1 MMKKVGIYS
10 GSFNPIHHGHVMLA
24 NYLVEFSD
32 LDELWFV
39 VTPQNPLKQ
48 KAELLD
54 DNERLKMV
62 QLAVADDPRFRVSDI
77 EMHLPRPSYTINTLN
92 TLSEQYPDCQFVFIC
107 GMDSLQNFKH
117 WRDYQKILDNY
128 ELLVFPREGYDG
140 GDLADYPSVTVLK
153 TPILEISSTFI
164 RQCIKEG
171 RDVRHFVPERTF
183 KYMKQHGFY
192 EWWYKHSSSFHSA
205 MPLSVLLKHTPIL

>member
-1 MMKKVGIYS
+1 MKKVGIYS

-48 KAELLD
+48 KDELLD
-54 DNERLKMV
+54 DEERLKMV
-62 QLAVADDPRFRVSDI
+62 QLALGDDPRIHVSDI
-77 EMHLPRPSYTINTLN
+77 EMHLPTPSYTINTL
-92 TLSEQYPDCQFVFIC
+92 TALSEQYPDSEFVFIC
-107 GMDSLQNFKH
+107 GMDSLQNLKN
-117 WRDYQKILDNY
+117 WREYQKILDNY

-140 GDLADYPSVTVLK
+140 GELINYPSVTVLK
-153 TPILEISSTFI
+153 TPIIEISSTFI

-171 RDVRHFVPERTF
+171 RDVRHFMPEKAF
-183 KYMKQHGFY
+183 EYMKEHRLY
-192 EWWYKHSSSFHSA
+192 E
-205 MPLSVLLKHTPIL
+205 

>member
-1 MMKKVGIYS
+1 MKKVGIYS

-48 KAELLD
+48 KGDLLD
-54 DNERLKMV
+54 DDERLKMV
-62 QLAVADDPRFRVSDI
+62 QLALGDDPRFHVSDI
-77 EMHLPRPSYTINTLN
+77 EMHLPTPSYTINTL
-92 TLSEQYPDCQFVFIC
+92 TSLSEQNPDCEFVFIC
-107 GMDSLQNFKH
+107 GMDSLQNFKN
-117 WRDYQKILDNY
+117 WREYQRILDNY

-140 GDLADYPSVTVLK
+140 GELINYPSVTVLK

-171 RDVRHFVPERTF
+171 RDVRHFMPEKAF
-183 KYMKQHGFY
+183 AYMKTNRFY
-192 EWWYKHSSSFHSA
+192 E
-205 MPLSVLLKHTPIL
+205 

>member
-1 MMKKVGIYS
+1 MKKVGIYS

-24 NYLVEFSD
+24 NYLVEFAD

-48 KAELLD
+48 KEDLLD
-54 DNERLKMV
+54 DDERLKMV
-62 QLAVADDPRFRVSDI
+62 QLAVGDDPRLKVSDI
-77 EMHLPRPSYTINTLN
+77 EMHLPTPSYTINTL
-92 TLSEQYPDCQFVFIC
+92 TSLSEQCPDCKFIFIC
-107 GMDSLQNFKH
+107 GMDSLQNFKN
-117 WRDYQKILDNY
+117 WREYQRILDNY

-140 GDLADYPSVTVLK
+140 GELINYPSVTVLK

-171 RDVRHFVPERTF
+171 RDVRHFMPEKAF
-183 KYMKQHGFY
+183 DYMKESGFY
-192 EWWYKHSSSFHSA
+192 K
-205 MPLSVLLKHTPIL
+205 

>member
-1 MMKKVGIYS
+1 MRKVGIYS

-54 DNERLKMV
+54 DAERLKMV
-62 QLAVADDPRFRVSDI
+62 QLAVDGDTRFHVSDI
-77 EMHLPRPSYTINTLN
+77 EMHLPRPSYTINTL
-92 TLSEQYPDCQFVFIC
+92 TALSEQHPDCQFVFIC
-107 GMDSLQNFKH
+107 GMDSLQNLTR
-117 WRDYQKILDNY
+117 WYQYQNILDNY
-128 ELLVFPREGYDG
+128 KLLVFPREGYDG
-140 GDLADYPSVTVLK
+140 GELANHPSVTILK

-171 RDVRHFVPERTF
+171 RDVRHFVPEKVFCYLQQRD
-183 KYMKQHGFY
+183 FY
-192 EWWYKHSSSFHSA
+192 K
-205 MPLSVLLKHTPIL
+205 

>member
-1 MMKKVGIYS
+1 MKKIGIYS

-39 VTPQNPLKQ
+39 VSPQNPLK
-48 KAELLD
+48 KKEDLLD
-54 DNERLKMV
+54 DDERLKMV
-62 QLAVADDPRFRVSDI
+62 QLAVADDPRFKVSDI
-77 EMHLPRPSYTINTLN
+77 EMHLPTPSYTINTL
-92 TLSEQYPDCQFVFIC
+92 TALSRQYPDNQFVFIC
-107 GMDSLQNFKH
+107 GMDSLQNFKN
-117 WRDYQKILDNY
+117 WREYQKILDNY

-140 GDLADYPSVTVLK
+140 GELINYPSVTVLK

-171 RDVRHFVPERTF
+171 RDMRHFMPERAF
-183 KYMKQHGFY
+183 NYLKQNRFY
-192 EWWYKHSSSFHSA
+192 
-205 MPLSVLLKHTPIL
+205 L